1 VIILLFFLGNTGR
14 VYMAK
19 RVYLALVSIILL
31 IVTLVAGC
39 GSEPQE
45 AKTDDTVNVQYT
57 GKLQDG
63 TVFDTSEGDEPLE
76 FTLGEGQLIP
86 GFEQAVLGMKV
97 GESKTV
103 TIPVDQAYGPH
114 REELV
119 QIVPREQL
127 PEDLKPEVG
136 LQLQST
142 RSDGEVMVVT
152 VTEVSETT
160 ITVDANSPLAGKD
173 LTFEIELVGIGKSG
187 SADLKGVDLAST
199 SLGQALSSGKPTL
212 AEFGSNSCIP
222 CKQMKPI
229 LEQLSVDYKDTL
241 NVVIVEV
248 YDQQD
253 LAQEYKVMA
262 IPTQVVFD
270 SSGKEAARHVGLW
283 PREQIEAELNKLG
296 IK

>member
-1 VIILLFFLGNTGR
+1 VHYTGR
-14 VYMAK
+14 
-19 RVYLALVSIILL
+19 
-31 IVTLVAGC
+31 
-39 GSEPQE
+39 
-45 AKTDDTVNVQYT
+45 
-57 GKLQDG
+57 LQDG
-63 TVFDTSEGDEPLE
+63 SVFDTSEGKEPLE
-76 FTLGEGQLIP
+76 FTLGQGQLIP
-86 GFEQAVLGMKV
+86 GFEQAVTGMKV

-103 TIPVDQAYGPH
+103 TIPSDQAYGPH

-119 QIVPREQL
+119 QVVPREQL
-127 PEDLKPEVG
+127 SEELKPEVG
-136 LQLQST
+136 MQLQST
-142 RSDGEVMVVT
+142 RSDGGVMVVT

-187 SADLKGVDLAST
+187 STDLKGSDLTST

-222 CKQMKPI
+222 CKEMKPI
-229 LEQLSVDYKDTL
+229 LEKLSADYKDKL
-241 NVVIVEV
+241 NVVIIEV

-253 LAQEYKVMA
+253 LAQQYKVMA

-270 SSGKEAARHVGLW
+270 SNGKEVTRHVGLW